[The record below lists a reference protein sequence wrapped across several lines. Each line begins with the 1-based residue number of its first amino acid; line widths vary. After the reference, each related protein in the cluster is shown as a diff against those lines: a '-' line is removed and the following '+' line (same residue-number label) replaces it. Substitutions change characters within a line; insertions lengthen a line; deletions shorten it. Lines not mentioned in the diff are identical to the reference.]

1 MLSNLKKLPV
11 DKCKDSGLA
20 LVLLCL
26 ICYQVWKPPILI
38 LAAIIFLLIV
48 MTYPPIFQ
56 PFAIFWFALSTTLG
70 TVVSKVILSVLFF
83 ALVLPVGLVR
93 RSFGK
98 DPMQIKLW
106 KQGPQSVFRVR
117 SHRIVAKDLKHPY

>member
-1 MLSNLKKLPV
+1 M
-11 DKCKDSGLA
+11 A
-20 LVLLCL
+20 LVLICL

-38 LAAIIFLLIV
+38 LVAIIFLLIV
-48 MTYPPIFQ
+48 MIYPPIFQ

-93 RSFGK
+93 RAFGK
-98 DPMQIKLW
+98 DPMKIKLW

-117 SHRIVAKDLKHPY
+117 DQRFVAKDLKHPY